1 MVLYIDPGTGSM
13 LFTVVLGAAATVY
26 FLARKLWIRL
36 KFRLSGGRAVKDE
49 KRIPYV
55 IFSEGK
61 KYWNVFEPVCDEFE
75 RRGEEL
81 EYWTADPAD
90 PALDK
95 AYSHVKTRFIGEGNK
110 AYAKLNFLNADI
122 CLSTTPGLD
131 VYQWKRSRDTGY
143 YVHILHAAGTSA
155 GGYRMF
161 SLDFYDAVLLT
172 GEYQIEEIRELERK
186 REENAKEL
194 EVVGCTYMD
203 ALKRRLDETGPE
215 EHEGTVVLLAPSW
228 GKSSI
233 LCRFGEKLIDC
244 LIESGYR
251 LIIRPHPQAFT
262 SDKEV
267 VDALIRKYPDS
278 EKLRWDR
285 EPDNF
290 ASLNE
295 ADILISD
302 FSSVVFDFSLIFNKA
317 FIYAE
322 GVFDKDPYDAA
333 WLDEEL
339 WKFRVLPRL
348 GIPLKEEDFPRIK
361 EVIDTALKD
370 DSLAAGREGARKE
383 AWAHMGESA
392 KRVADHL
399 IRKREELI
407 KAGGDTR
414 IKKDGE
420 KTICER

>member
-1 MVLYIDPGTGSM
+1 MQLYIDPGTGSM
-13 LFTVVLGAAATVY
+13 LFTILLGAATTVY
-26 FLARKLWIRL
+26 FLARRLWIRM
-36 KFRLSGGRAVKDE
+36 KFRLSGGRGVKDS

-75 RRGEEL
+75 RRGVEL

-90 PALDK
+90 PALEK
-95 AYSHVKTRFIGEGNK
+95 VYSHVKTRFIGEGNK
-110 AYAKLNFLNADI
+110 AYAKLNFLNAAV

-131 VYQWKRSRDTGY
+131 VYQWKRSRDTAY

-172 GEYQIEEIRELERK
+172 GAYQIEEIRELERK
-186 REENAKEL
+186 RNEKEKEL

-203 ALKRRLDETGPE
+203 ALKRRLDEAGPAS
-215 EHEGTVVLLAPSW
+215 HEDTVVLLAPSW

-244 LIESGYR
+244 LLESGCR

-262 SDKEV
+262 SDKDTVE
-267 VDALIRKYPDS
+267 ALLEKYPDS
-278 EKLRWDR
+278 AMLRWDR

-302 FSSVVFDFSLIFNKA
+302 FSSVVFDFSLIFNKP

-322 GVFDKDPYDAA
+322 GVFDKGAYDAA

-348 GIPLKEEDFPRIK
+348 GVPLKEEQFPQIK
-361 EVIDTALKD
+361 EVIDEALAD
-370 DSLAAGREGARKE
+370 TSLAEGRAAAREE
-383 AWAHMGESA
+383 AWAHIGESA
-392 KRVADHL
+392 VRVADHL
-399 IRKREELI
+399 IRKYGELTAAGESEGRQLK
-407 KAGGDTR
+407 KAAAAG
-414 IKKDGE
+414 
-420 KTICER
+420 